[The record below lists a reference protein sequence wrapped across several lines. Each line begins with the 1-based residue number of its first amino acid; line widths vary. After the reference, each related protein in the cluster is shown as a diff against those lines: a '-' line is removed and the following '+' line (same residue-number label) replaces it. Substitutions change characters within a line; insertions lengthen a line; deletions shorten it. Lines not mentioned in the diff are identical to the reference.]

1 MSTDFLE
8 KIDKEIRRR
17 ARHERFHTMGGQMKF
32 GLDVMAVGA
41 TLVIVSPCI
50 TVVFGDSRKRWKILS
65 GAIGSGLALT
75 AYGFWTIS
83 RPILH
88 EYVDEEVVKK

>member
-1 MSTDFLE
+1 
-8 KIDKEIRRR
+8 
-17 ARHERFHTMGGQMKF
+17 MKF

>member
-1 MSTDFLE
+1 
-8 KIDKEIRRR
+8 
-17 ARHERFHTMGGQMKF
+17 MKF
-32 GLDVMAVGA
+32 GLDVMAAGA
-41 TLVIVSPCI
+41 TLIITSPCI
-50 TVVFGDSRKRWKILS
+50 TVVFGDAGKRWKILS
-65 GAIGSGLALT
+65 GATGIGLAFT